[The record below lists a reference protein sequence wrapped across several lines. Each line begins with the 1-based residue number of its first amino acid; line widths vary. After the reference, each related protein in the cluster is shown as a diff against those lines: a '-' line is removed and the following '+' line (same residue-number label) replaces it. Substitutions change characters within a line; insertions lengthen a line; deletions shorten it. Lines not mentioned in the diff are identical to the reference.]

1 MMGDKDYRVTINSAL
16 DALTRETKI
25 QIADVND
32 NKEIFLHEITK
43 CMRRS
48 YFDRFDSVET
58 TGKEF
63 SHVLG
68 GLIRKLPYGSKLGEF
83 PIDQIKLKGQ
93 ADMIVDDV
101 VVIFKT
107 VSEAPENPI
116 ASDVLYLNGCMW
128 IFNKTEGVII
138 YLTGEG
144 KETSFALYR
153 EKKMFEE
160 LIRRVRVYSNL
171 ISDKKIPILEP
182 SIECTNCQYYERCFI
197 KKREGKQ
204 ISIHELFGS
213 KNK

>member
-1 MMGDKDYRVTINSAL
+1 MCSSDL
-16 DALTRETKI
+16 
-25 QIADVND
+25 
-32 NKEIFLHEITK
+32 
-43 CMRRS
+43 
-48 YFDRFDSVET
+48 DRFDPVES

-101 VVIFKT
+101 VIIVKT
-107 VSEAPENPI
+107 VKEAPENPI

-144 KETSFALYR
+144 METSFALYR

-171 ISDKKIPILEP
+171 ISDKKVPILEP
-182 SIECTNCQYYERCFI
+182 SIECTNCQYYDRCFI